1 MGGDTF
7 FFFFFVSIINLCTCS
22 IDRTS
27 RDTIFYE
34 KLYAETGF
42 FVEYHFVEFSVPFV
56 GRVSYRVVY
65 ISEFCDAIRLEYV
78 LSFVTV
84 REKAFDG

>member
-1 MGGDTF
+1 M
-7 FFFFFVSIINLCTCS
+7 
-22 IDRTS
+22 
-27 RDTIFYE
+27 
-34 KLYAETGF
+34 
-42 FVEYHFVEFSVPFV
+42 EFSVPFV